1 MCVSRCP
8 FFSGCAYSLS
18 PILHWL
24 DAALIGHSLLLYL
37 PTTERLCAG
46 RGLRSAKA
54 PQISSHCSL
63 DRNGAR
69 CAAPNFSVFGA
80 ILTDLMSP
88 QMRVIAIIGFLFCSV
103 AVAQEPKP
111 LAQFSLP
118 KLDGQTLRS
127 EELKDNI
134 VVLDFWATWCENCIG
149 EIPAFNKLQEEYSTR
164 GVKVIGMAV
173 QSGWASDIQ
182 KFASDYKMQYPIVVG
197 NDDTVS
203 DFGVISFPA
212 TYVIAPGWKLYKK
225 YSGSPANKGADIER
239 DIET

>member
-1 MCVSRCP
+1 
-8 FFSGCAYSLS
+8 
-18 PILHWL
+18 
-24 DAALIGHSLLLYL
+24 
-37 PTTERLCAG
+37 
-46 RGLRSAKA
+46 
-54 PQISSHCSL
+54 
-63 DRNGAR
+63 
-69 CAAPNFSVFGA
+69 
-80 ILTDLMSP
+80 
-88 QMRVIAIIGFLFCSV
+88 MRVIAIIGFLFCSV

-182 KFASDYKMQYPIVVG
+182 KFASDYKMQYPILVG

-239 DIET
+239 DIETLLEAKAKAH